1 MKLCKAGCDVRFT
14 KFDIGVEVR
23 YRGRLILTGSK
34 CTSTGLWIVPREDSP
49 KTSPTPCART
59 CGSVPFFT
67 SSLPDPSSEQYLA
80 NTTQTS
86 SQAEVAMYH
95 HQAMGLPPKSTFF
108 AAIHKHPELV
118 STFPG
123 LTYDLINKHL
133 PSSTATIKGN
143 MIQNRKGLRSTSS
156 DPMSVMDA
164 QRRVSD
170 MSPVEQ
176 ICSAKEDEICCFAV
190 ISNRNKNT
198 NLRGLTGQFP
208 VQSYK

>member
-1 MKLCKAGCDVRFT
+1 
-14 KFDIGVEVR
+14 
-23 YRGRLILTGSK
+23 
-34 CTSTGLWIVPREDSP
+34 
-49 KTSPTPCART
+49 
-59 CGSVPFFT
+59 
-67 SSLPDPSSEQYLA
+67 
-80 NTTQTS
+80 
-86 SQAEVAMYH
+86 MYH

-156 DPMSVMDA
+156 DHKLVVDA
-164 QRRVSD
+164 RRCISH

-176 ICSAKEDEICCFAV
+176 ICSTEEDEIYCFAV
-190 ISNRNKNT
+190 IDDRNENTIYSN
-198 NLRGLTGQFP
+198 LTGRFP
-208 VQSYK
+208 VQLYKGMQYIFVAYIYKITTTLIHPVKSRQDPGMVETFTSVYNKLVAMGHQPKHHVLGNTFFRAV